1 MMLEAENRKLKAEY
15 EALKAEYNKV
25 VVDEAIVTK
34 NNK

>member
-34 NNK
+34 NN